1 MPISIE
7 KPINVTLIK
16 IVKADA
22 IEKEI
27 PVFVNNPRILTSVT
41 PIPRG
46 TKVNAPKIIELYI
59 TTVEMKKSISI
70 PNAKNPQ

>member
-22 IEKEI
+22 IIFLPWNINSFLKKKFLSKFNVDYISLEDIVK
-27 PVFVNNPRILTSVT
+27 NYNDKNQK
-41 PIPRG
+41 
-46 TKVNAPKIIELYI
+46 TKN
-59 TTVEMKKSISI
+59 
-70 PNAKNPQ
+70 